1 MPRIR
6 PIHPMQELARDIDRV
21 FNLSLNGVS
30 EPAENLI
37 AALQIWEDD
46 QSYTV
51 KALLPG
57 ADRDSLGIEVSPN
70 RVVLSGKM
78 NFTPPDDARL
88 RHSEFK
94 DTEFRRSLKL
104 THAVET
110 TGVVAEYTQGVLT
123 LTLPKTEPAR
133 VVKIKVQ
140 GSEMSGTP
148 AS

>member
-1 MPRIR
+1 M
-6 PIHPMQELARDIDRV
+6 HELARDIDRV
-21 FNLSLNGVS
+21 LNLSLNGVS

-57 ADRDSLGIEVSPN
+57 ADRESLGIEVSPN

-78 NFTPPDDARL
+78 NFVPPADAYL

-94 DTEFRRSLKL
+94 DMEFRRSLKL
-104 THAVET
+104 THAVQT
-110 TGVVAEYTQGVLT
+110 TGVVADYAQGVLT
-123 LTLPKTEPAR
+123 LTLPKAEPAR
-133 VVKIKVQ
+133 VVKVKVQ
-140 GSEMSGTP
+140 GSETSATSVG
-148 AS
+148 